1 MKGHKASY
9 LSTRGV
15 KFLIALPLLLAAF
28 ALLLQWSGPRNQEKK
43 DLTLGGLPK
52 DGYASVTG
60 SSRVLGDLTGST
72 SVGKKEDTY
81 VAKNEKT
88 SELWRPGSNFKPT
101 YFNEAKGP
109 KLAFVTTTSES
120 FKQIKLWIDY
130 HKSIGVNH
138 FYLFVDGQAARPDV
152 SARLRAIQGVT
163 VIPRDE
169 DLKYRHAHS
178 RIWNETWLA
187 AFFHKPC
194 NHELFVLQSLNMEA
208 GIELAAKDGIDW
220 ILHID
225 TDELVYPG
233 GGAEYSIQRVLA
245 SVPSDVDTLVFPNY
259 ESLPERDDVQD
270 PFTEVTLF
278 KRNYHHVVSDSY
290 FKAYHTVA
298 RGNPNYFITYGNGKS
313 AARIQ
318 AGLRPNGAHRWYNY
332 NKAPKEETSDEAAVL
347 HFTYNR
353 FDDLKSR
360 RDRCDCAPTEEDA
373 KRCFILPF
381 DRMAFLAASLKTDA
395 ELLKWFRDRLIW
407 NEPETVV
414 DLLKNGLFV
423 RLYEPQVVIRGFM
436 AADEALEKERDS
448 TEALQPPPGQAA
460 AGAANMG
467 IVRNAVS
474 RVQLHS

>member
-1 MKGHKASY
+1 M
-9 LSTRGV
+9 
-15 KFLIALPLLLAAF
+15 
-28 ALLLQWSGPRNQEKK
+28 LQWSGPRSQEKQ
-43 DLTLGGLPK
+43 DLVLGSMPKIGMGSAGVSSRGLV
-52 DGYASVTG
+52 DVTG
-60 SSRVLGDLTGST
+60 S
-72 SVGKKEDTY
+72 GKKDDAY
-81 VAKNEKT
+81 VAKTEKT
-88 SELWRPGSNFKPT
+88 SSLWRPGNGFRPT
-101 YFNEAKGP
+101 SFATPKGP
-109 KLAFVTTTSES
+109 KLAFVTTTSEGY
-120 FKQIKLWIDY
+120 KQIKLWTDY
-130 HKSIGVNH
+130 HKSIGVEI
-138 FYLFVDGQAARPDV
+138 FYLFVDGQAARPEV
-152 SARLRAIQGVT
+152 QAQLRALPGIT

-169 DLKYRHAHS
+169 KLKYRHAHS

-208 GIELAAKDGIDW
+208 GIELAAKDGVEW

-233 GGAEYSIQRVLA
+233 GGPEYSIQRVLA
-245 SVPSDVDTLVFPNY
+245 GVPADVDTIVFPNY

-313 AARIQ
+313 AARVQ
-318 AGLRPNGAHRWYNY
+318 PGLRPNGAHRWYSY
-332 NKAPKEETSDEAAVL
+332 NKAPKEETSDEVAVL
-347 HFTYNR
+347 HYTYNK

-360 RDRCDCAPTEEDA
+360 RDRCDCAPTEDDA

-395 ELLKWFRDRLIW
+395 ELLKWFRDRLVW

-423 RLYEPQVVIRGFM
+423 RLYEPQIIMRGFM
-436 AADEALEKERDS
+436 ALDEGSMQGRDAA
-448 TEALQPPPGQAA
+448 EAARQPPPGHAA
-460 AGAANMG
+460 AGAARIG
-467 IVRNAVS
+467 GKVS
-474 RVQLHS
+474 DSS